1 MTKIEI
7 AHKFDISLTTLSTWI
22 TEGLP
27 YTRKGGKGKGYD
39 FDLQE
44 VESWIAKYKL
54 PASTGDT
61 TYADARR
68 RREAALA
75 GIKELELKVR
85 KGELLNVDVVMK
97 LQGAVL
103 QNIRSRILSL
113 PAKLATLSFG
123 SRTIAENE
131 AIIRKGIHEVLDEIS
146 VINFRDVSRT
156 MKK

>member
-1 MTKIEI
+1 MTKNEI
-7 AHKFDISLTTLSTWI
+7 AHKLDISLTTLSTWL

-39 FDLQE
+39 FNLQQ
-44 VESWIAKYKL
+44 VEDWIAKYKL
-54 PASTGDT
+54 PASTGDMS
-61 TYADARR
+61 YAESRR

-97 LQGAVL
+97 LQGGVL
-103 QNIRSRILSL
+103 QNIRQRILSL
-113 PAKLATLSFG
+113 PVKLAVLCYG
-123 SRTIAENE
+123 SSSIAENE

-146 VINFRDVSRT
+146 TINFRDVSKGA
-156 MKK
+156 KK